1 MIDLSGK
8 VALVTGGARGIG
20 RGICLTLAE
29 QGADVAVADLLAD
42 SAASVAEEME
52 RIGRRSQA
60 VGMDVP
66 PAAPPSRPPCH
77 RYSTTWA
84 A

>member
-1 MIDLSGK
+1 MMIDLSGK

-42 SAASVAEEME
+42 SAADSGAK
-52 RIGRRSQA
+52 R
-60 VGMDVP
+60 
-66 PAAPPSRPPCH
+66 
-77 RYSTTWA
+77 
-84 A
+84 